1 MLKKSICFHLTK
13 NDDSMKKARVNI
25 FSKYDLLA
33 SEATNCT
40 LCPGMDGRTAVL
52 SRLNGNLTPKAFF
65 IAEAPGRQGADRTRR
80 PFYGDKSGENFERFL
95 ESVGVT
101 RDEIFIT
108 NTVLCS
114 PRSESGANRKPL
126 TSEIKNCAH
135 FLRRT
140 IELLNPQVVVTLGA
154 VALDA
159 TRSLERHDVR
169 LKGGAGSI
177 NEWNERYLVPLYHPS
192 PQVIAATRNF
202 EQQLKDFAAVGEA
215 IKAAESRKG
224 LHRTEVKK

>member
-1 MLKKSICFHLTK
+1 
-13 NDDSMKKARVNI
+13 MKKANAKI
-25 FSKYDLLA
+25 FTEYDLLA
-33 SEATNCT
+33 SEATSCT
-40 LCPGMDGRTAVL
+40 LCPGMNGRTAVL
-52 SRLNGNLTPKAFF
+52 SRLNGSLSPKAFF

-95 ESVGVT
+95 ESVGLS

-114 PRSESGANRKPL
+114 PRSETGANRKPL
-126 TSEIKNCAH
+126 TSEIRNCGQ

-140 IELLNPQVVVTLGA
+140 IELLDPRVVVTLGA

-159 TRSLERHDVR
+159 TRSLESHDVR
-169 LKGGAGSI
+169 LKEGAGSI
-177 NEWNERYLVPLYHPS
+177 HDWNQRFLVPLYHPS

-202 EQQLKDFAAVGEA
+202 AQQLQDFAAVGKA
-215 IKAAESRKG
+215 IEEIESEKIR
-224 LHRTEVKK
+224 RTSDIKK